1 MAISTLLAAAAVG
14 LMPGG
19 QLNQTQ
25 VSDAKA
31 AAGSTAAVGTSML
44 ADLHKADPEDNIC
57 VSPFSITMAGSM
69 LRAGAG
75 PEAESALA
83 KLLFQTANGPTTHT
97 RMGALNQALKPFSEN
112 GQLMIANGVWVNKA
126 GGVKSSFRAMLQAL
140 YGAQTS
146 SIDFG
151 QPDSNKLV
159 NDWVSKRTG
168 GKITNLFGKFD
179 RGTIMALAN
188 CVYFKDQWV
197 DPLVDAG
204 KMDFNI
210 GRGRAA
216 QTTFMSDSDV
226 WYAKTPSFEVCT
238 IPYKS
243 GLAMQLFLPAESKSL
258 KSVLGSKEFA
268 VALGNIDKSK
278 TAHKVYVPN
287 WTTKMDLNL
296 ADYWQSKGGQI
307 LFSPRKG
314 LFSGINDGETFI
326 SQAIHKTFIKV
337 DRLGTEAAAATGIGI
352 SLTSAPV
359 QNGPTVY
366 FNRQFIYAIV
376 EPKTGTPLFVGIV
389 SDPRE

>member
-14 LMPGG
+14 LMPGE

-25 VSDAKA
+25 VSDAK
-31 AAGSTAAVGTSML
+31 TAASGTARVGASML
-44 ADLHKADPEDNIC
+44 ADLHNADPEDNIC

-75 PEAESALA
+75 READAALA
-83 KLLFQTANGPTTHT
+83 KLLFQNGSAPTTHSQ
-97 RMGALNQALKPFSEN
+97 MGALNMALKPLSEN
-112 GQLMIANGVWVNKA
+112 GQLMIANGVWVSKE
-126 GGVKSSFRAMLQAL
+126 GGVKSSFRATLQAL

-151 QPDSNKLV
+151 QPNSNKIV
-159 NDWVSKRTG
+159 NDWVSQRTG
-168 GKITNLFGKFD
+168 GKITDLFGKFD
-179 RGTIMALAN
+179 RSTLMALAN
-188 CVYFKDQWV
+188 CVYFKDKWV
-197 DPLVDAG
+197 DPLTDAG
-204 KMDFNI
+204 KMEFNI

-216 QTTFMSDSDV
+216 QTAFMSDSDV

-238 IPYKS
+238 LPFKS
-243 GLAMQLFLPAESKSL
+243 GLAMQLFLPASNKSV
-258 KSVLGSKEFA
+258 KSVLASKEFA
-268 VALGNIDKSK
+268 VALGNVDKSK
-278 TAHKVYVPN
+278 TAHKVYIPT

-296 ADYWQSKGGQI
+296 ASYWKSKGASV
-307 LFSPRKG
+307 LFTPKKG

-326 SQAIHKTFIKV
+326 SQAVHKTFIKV

-352 SLTSAPV
+352 SLTSAPI

-376 EPKTGTPLFVGIV
+376 EPKTGTPIFVGIV